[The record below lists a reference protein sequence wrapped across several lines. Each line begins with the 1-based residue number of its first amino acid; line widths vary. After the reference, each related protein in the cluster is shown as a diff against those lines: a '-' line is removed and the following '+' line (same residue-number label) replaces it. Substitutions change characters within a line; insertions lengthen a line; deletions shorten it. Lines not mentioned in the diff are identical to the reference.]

1 MLLFLNSPK
10 KQLLFQFMLLAVII
24 TAAYSPAFWAE
35 PCLLDDISLMRS
47 WLTTSQNNPLEFFH
61 ATSITYYRP
70 LIWASYWFDTQV
82 WGLDPIAMHAEN
94 IALHLLNV
102 LLVFILV
109 RQLSRPGQAPPSWMP
124 FLAALLFG
132 LHPITTESVAWISG
146 RTDLMA
152 CSSLLGSTICLV
164 RWREQRQRWLLVAAT
179 VLIAMAGLSKEVAWA
194 FLLGIPF
201 LLSAT
206 NSAPPAATRTNSKK
220 YLYAIGACI
229 SIAFFLASSTVSFW
243 PVLAMALL
251 GWGIL
256 HHLHTEPE
264 QRSWKRSGLMTL
276 SVSTVLIITLFTG
289 LYLCKKVMLQ
299 NPFSPTGLT
308 LLTMVTDPDKTLQ
321 LTSMATAFYVKK
333 FFLPLPLSLSITT
346 INSYYIFGGILVL
359 FLMAWLSVM
368 RTITSALALTGILLL
383 VPILPLLFG
392 TIAWAPYAER
402 YLYMP
407 AAFWTI
413 ALCTQAAS
421 IRNCS
426 HRTIATLL
434 ILLLLPCAAWATHT
448 RALVWQRNL
457 TLFEDTAKKSPNHA
471 ESKGGYMVSL
481 AREGQSIQAAQQHR
495 ELLELVDGPD
505 EMKYDYNLAY
515 FMYHAGMKHEA
526 YNILAHST
534 TKWEILAKQK
544 TTFYSAEWHKLHKL
558 QQQIKNELDNT
569 SGEDTPATRNP
580 Q

>member
-1 MLLFLNSPK
+1 MLHFFTAHK
-10 KQLLFQFMLLAVII
+10 RHLLLQPLLLAVII
-24 TAAYSPAFWAE
+24 AAVYSPAFWAE
-35 PCLLDDISLMRS
+35 PCLLDDINLMRS
-47 WLTTSQNNPLEFFH
+47 WLTTSQPPLLELFH
-61 ATSITYYRP
+61 ATNITYYRP
-70 LIWASYWFDTQV
+70 LIWASYWLDAQV

-94 IALHLLNV
+94 IALHLLNA
-102 LLVFILV
+102 LLVFILS

-124 FLAALLFG
+124 FWAALLFG

-146 RTDLMA
+146 RTDLLA
-152 CSSLLGSTICLV
+152 CSGLLGSTICLV
-164 RWREQRQRWLLVAAT
+164 TWREQQKFWLLIVAALLA
-179 VLIAMAGLSKEVAWA
+179 VMAGLSKEVAWA
-194 FLLGIPF
+194 FFFGIPF
-201 LLSAT
+201 LISAQKREL
-206 NSAPPAATRTNSKK
+206 PAATLATSRKH
-220 YLYAIGACI
+220 LYAVAFCI
-229 SIAFFLASSTVSFW
+229 AISFLLATGTVSFW
-243 PVLAMALL
+243 PVLAMALIS
-251 GWGIL
+251 WGIF
-256 HHLHTEPE
+256 HHLYTEPD
-264 QRSWKRSGLMTL
+264 QRSWKRSGLITL
-276 SVSTVLIITLFTG
+276 SVSTVLVITLFAG

-308 LLTMVTDPDKTLQ
+308 LITMVTDPDKALQ

-346 INSYYIFGGILVL
+346 INSYYIFGGILIL
-359 FLMAWLSVM
+359 FLIAWLSVM

-421 IRNCS
+421 IRNYS
-426 HRTIATLL
+426 HRTIATLV
-434 ILLLLPCAAWATHT
+434 ILLLLPCAAWATFT
-448 RALVWQRNL
+448 RSVAWQKNL
-457 TLFEDTAKKSPNHA
+457 TLFEDTTRKSPHHA
-471 ESKGGYMVSL
+471 ESRGGYMIAL
-481 AREGQSIQAAQQHR
+481 AQNGQSIQAAQQHR

-526 YNILAHST
+526 YNVLARST

-569 SGEDTPATRNP
+569 SGEDTPATSNP